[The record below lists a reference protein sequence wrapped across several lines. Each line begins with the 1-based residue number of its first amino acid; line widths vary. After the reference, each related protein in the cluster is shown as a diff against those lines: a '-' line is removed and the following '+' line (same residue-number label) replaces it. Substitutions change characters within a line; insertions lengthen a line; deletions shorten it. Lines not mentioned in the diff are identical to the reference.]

1 MRAYCQ
7 ICGEEMELSIDQ
19 FLEVDQDI
27 DDFFCDDCSC
37 AALEYC
43 AEYKLREN

>member
-7 ICGEEMELSIDQ
+7 ICGDEMELSIDE

-27 DDFFCDDCSC
+27 DDFFCDDC
-37 AALEYC
+37 
-43 AEYKLREN
+43 AEKAIEFIIDLQLRLN